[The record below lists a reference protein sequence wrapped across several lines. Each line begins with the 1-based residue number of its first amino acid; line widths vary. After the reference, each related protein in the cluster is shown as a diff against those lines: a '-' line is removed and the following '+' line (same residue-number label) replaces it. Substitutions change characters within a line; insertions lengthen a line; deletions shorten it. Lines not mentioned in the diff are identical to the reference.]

1 MVGLEIKYELVSG
14 ELREPR
20 PAALHIL
27 AAFGGMVVPAAVYL
41 ALNVGG
47 PGVYGWGELMTT
59 DIAFAS
65 GVLALLGDRVPASA
79 RLFVLT
85 LAIVDDIGA
94 ITVIA
99 VFCTSELSLG
109 WLVLTVGLSSRWRIG
124 RLPAGDGGD

>member
-1 MVGLEIKYELVSG
+1 
-14 ELREPR
+14 
-20 PAALHIL
+20 
-27 AAFGGMVVPAAVYL
+27 MVVPAAVYL

-85 LAIVDDIGA
+85 LAIVDHIGA

-99 VFCTSELSLG
+99 AIYMSDLSLG
-109 WLVLTVGLSSRWRIG
+109 WLAVTVGLLVAVVALR
-124 RLPAGDGGD
+124 RLRGGDGGD

>member
-1 MVGLEIKYELVSG
+1 M
-14 ELREPR
+14 
-20 PAALHIL
+20 
-27 AAFGGMVVPAAVYL
+27 VPAAVYL
-41 ALNVGG
+41 ALNVGR